1 MSVWIH
7 HIETMTPDYV
17 YPQEFASLKMQ
28 RWLEDEK
35 MARMVRVLYK
45 KSGIDTRYS
54 VISSFDDNL
63 PGDFFRRDDQGRR
76 HEPTTAVR
84 NDIYARE
91 SRRLAVKLAS
101 QAVAACP
108 GMSLKD
114 ITHVVTVSCTGFS
127 NPGIDYHIVNDLGL
141 VAQTQ
146 RYNIGFMGCYAAF
159 PGLRMAQQF
168 CQANPDAVVLVMCL
182 ELCTL
187 HLQINDREDTMLAN
201 SLFSDGAAAVLVSG
215 RSLAAGQSGYRLG
228 DFRSDLI
235 PDGLADMAWSVGDHG
250 FDIAL
255 SSYVPKIIGANIV
268 EAITPILKE
277 SGLCADAIGHWA
289 VHPGGKAILD
299 KVASSLELQSEQIA
313 PSRTVLR
320 NYGNMSSATV
330 LFVLKEILTQQ
341 GSDEQENVCAMAFG
355 PGLTVEM
362 GLLEA
367 YRPGVG
373 PKSAAE
379 HEPVAIDY

>member
-28 RWLEDEK
+28 SWLEDEK

-63 PGDFFRRDDQGRR
+63 PGDFFSRDDQGRR
-76 HEPTTAVR
+76 REPTTAVR
-84 NDIYARE
+84 NDLYARE

-108 GMSLKD
+108 GMSLDD

-141 VAQTQ
+141 APQTQ

-159 PGLRMAQQF
+159 PGLRMAKQF

-187 HLQINDREDTMLAN
+187 HLQLNDREDTMLAN

-215 RSLAAGQSGYRLG
+215 RPLAPGQPGYRLG

-277 SGLCADAIGHWA
+277 SGLSADAIGHWA

-299 KVASSLELQSEQIA
+299 KVASSLDLQPEQIA
-313 PSRTVLR
+313 PSRAVLR

-330 LFVLKEILTQQ
+330 LFVLKEILAQQ
-341 GSDEQENVCAMAFG
+341 GGDQQENVCAMAFG

-367 YRPGVG
+367 YRPGAG
-373 PKSAAE
+373 QKFPAQ
-379 HEPVAIDY
+379 HEPVAVDY